1 MVKMISDCNRNVLI
15 FEQLQNS
22 DILIICVKYYD
33 FACFFDNN
41 CTYICTAEKWKIMTR
56 QLRTD
61 FQMLMNFG

>member
-41 CTYICTAEKWKIMTR
+41 CTYICTVEK
-56 QLRTD
+56 
-61 FQMLMNFG
+61 